1 MRETSRFNLEVWEV
15 PVDDTPLKL
24 ALDIDGD
31 GTVDVTIEEG
41 EKLSASSLLDILEYQ
56 VGNLDLKPKDV
67 KKFDKKI
74 IKVRKAL
81 DKEKV
86 KNADK
91 RLDAIVKL
99 INKSVKKD
107 KITSE
112 EVSQLMR
119 LIIQIKSSLQ

>member
-56 VGNLDLKPKDV
+56 VGNLDLKPKLI

-81 DKEKV
+81 SKEEV

-91 RLDAIVKL
+91 RLDALVKL
-99 INKSVKKD
+99 IKKH
-107 KITSE
+107 
-112 EVSQLMR
+112 
-119 LIIQIKSSLQ
+119 IKSGNISMEEGRDIMQTVVLIKEAI